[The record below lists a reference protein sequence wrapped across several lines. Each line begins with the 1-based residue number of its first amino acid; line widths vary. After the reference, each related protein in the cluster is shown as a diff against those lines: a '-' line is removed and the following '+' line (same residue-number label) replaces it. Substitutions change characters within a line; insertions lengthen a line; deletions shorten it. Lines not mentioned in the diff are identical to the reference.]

1 MPPVLLPSTLLPSN
15 ICRFAVNNA
24 KFASL
29 EIFTLSNPRKVE
41 ETDLSVS
48 LSFSFVIQRRG
59 SRVITSHLLKGLL
72 FHLFTSHA
80 PLEGLS
86 WYFLVIAA
94 SPRNLAKLPPI
105 PFSWNFSIARWGW
118 NIGSRAGLFPR
129 WLLWRIIVARSMDE
143 TWIESMFV
151 ICYLLYCCYLS
162 PPSSGDKLSRIVRRN
177 GVRSNWFN

>member
-48 LSFSFVIQRRG
+48 LSLFLSFVIQRRG

-105 PFSWNFSIARWGW
+105 PFSWNFSWTYCTLGMEYWLEGGAISPMTTLENYRREVDGW
-118 NIGSRAGLFPR
+118 NLDR
-129 WLLWRIIVARSMDE
+129 VD
-143 TWIESMFV
+143 V
-151 ICYLLYCCYLS
+151 CYLLFALLLLFVT
-162 PPSSGDKLSRIVRRN
+162 PFIG
-177 GVRSNWFN
+177 G